1 MTERE
6 RYLELMARKAQR
18 ADPVERVVTLLT
30 IELAGGVDTG
40 IRFSIVPQ
48 PPPEEV
54 ILPRLQPEAGLRR
67 RQVKDESPR
76 NAQDDML
83 GIASEMKEIAGRVH
97 GVLRSDQARLAGT
110 REMQDKAIESTSL
123 ESSKASAIGRNS
135 MSLFKAIWMVATS
148 LIVFICLVFI
158 IFILR

>member
-1 MTERE
+1 M
-6 RYLELMARKAQR
+6 
-18 ADPVERVVTLLT
+18 
-30 IELAGGVDTG
+30 
-40 IRFSIVPQ
+40 IV
-48 PPPEEV
+48 
-54 ILPRLQPEAGLRR
+54 PRLQPEPGLRR

-110 REMQDKAIESTSL
+110 REMQDKAIESTSM

-148 LIVFICLVFI
+148 LIVFICLVLI